1 MREVFFNSFKEKILN
16 GQVPNMFDVH
26 GTPVTSDFIDI
37 FDNDEIK
44 LEQYKTL
51 DDFDKYAKGN
61 DTKTLEQTTFKY
73 EEFGVEYSAYY
84 NNDVSEKPI
93 FVNPDNWEKF
103 LQTYSGEIGYSDP
116 KVKEKFD
123 QYIYQSDE
131 NINSGFYYIQK
142 KSQLKWISERCND
155 KDNFNNRIVVVMGD
169 DIGNPAEGYQLLDTV
184 ICNDPN
190 RPFQG
195 ILDFNGHRITNI
207 VIECKENSNG
217 VIGYLGGDGVVK
229 DAIVNNLR
237 FKCSNKISLDK
248 IRNDCSDVVV
258 GGLVGTNWGTV
269 NNIITSGDMQFNGFC
284 PEVYLASNK
293 YEYSPA
299 DNVWNNA
306 NYNTFF
312 PSKFCINSLYNVIP
326 YVGYFAEGADSYF
339 NDTSDPR
346 FNTPLDDS
354 TNPNWYSSLAHRSD
368 NNIRALLGVRA
379 HTNSVNRTDVTQSY
393 LSPINYN
400 LDHFS
405 EINLANSDT
414 IDRRTARATD
424 HIGTDGN
431 ALKIFNNYRLH
442 SFKDNV
448 GFVDVF
454 RMSVDPNNAFNARN
468 YPPVIPMEDDQNFG
482 DIVLANTI
490 GKLGTVK
497 TWNDADEHG
506 IGDAGALISDDLGSL
521 EWEFGTYIAKQIRD
535 EILLATLGKYNQQV
549 SIHQKM
555 NPYSRIAYYCS
566 PIVGSNFGRIRNIDC
581 RHTIRESKDTFVGF
595 IGNVCGKQN
604 CGDIHDISSTVDI
617 VPLSEKEA
625 ETSPLMSRV
634 YTDNRTYTPNY
645 PESYTNEVNVFA
657 YNWDYYQSPH
667 GISSET
673 DRVKYSAT
681 SADAIRA
688 SDRFYT
694 FHDIVASGVQ
704 VEKRDIDG
712 TEQIVVKDD
721 DYIFNLIDRRNT
733 PSGAQEFCNFKLP
746 GYETE
751 DSATIGSGIPEELRN
766 AKLRFALD
774 DHEYDPDGTA
784 LQAFAIKAELPVD
797 IAAERST
804 FKLYNPYTAGKD
816 DNIYEC
822 LKFDSAA
829 LSDAVRYLGNPVIEH
844 MDLSYLGD
852 AAKGLSE
859 KDNIYIPNRTF
870 TKADGETTYEVT
882 TSDVL
887 EYCPAFSGV
896 CGKTKNNAI
905 DFVKNIMNAKVAVG
919 CELLA
924 NPTLNPNSIFPGDN
938 QPFAGGSPGWFGTRN
953 KEIHDDHYYIPAHTG
968 PNDTDDPW
976 DLGTDLDE
984 FVWYMQPGETYA
996 DKNGPK
1002 AFDNHVYAS
1011 VCSGYQVVLFGSNVS
1026 AKLAD
1031 YNTSANRP
1039 NYFCSINERAYW
1051 DLYGTSARYNNYNS
1065 TEVMYNGQ
1073 NYYDYGNAKTML
1085 TVVPRDNSSID
1096 QFGEYIASVA
1106 EESEGFLDIVGE
1118 EGYTVKVNKI
1128 SIPISNRTQ
1137 NSIYMSSA
1145 MNWNTNVSGVFLD
1158 YERQDDLWDYR
1169 REEDGSIDPDIR
1181 IRSKVVETEE
1191 EWHDAY
1197 RENVAKAGNL
1207 DYMYVDMSIIV
1218 EEDVN
1223 HSSGPRPEG
1232 HDVDTYRVYPMI
1244 AKIPVQ
1250 RLRIPISAV
1259 EDEYHGSYLAQYTD
1273 HYTEDLA
1280 NYIPATVGYKYR
1292 RMKYYHLIPAYD
1304 MEDKIGEQIEYKLK
1318 SIYNIGG
1325 IAGMINH
1332 CVSWANRG
1340 EYALYESEGQQK
1352 VSQMALSM
1360 NPAYCGSI
1368 SNCFIKFTEN
1378 AEKFINRS
1386 LLKKYD
1392 GTKIEDFNDRSIA
1405 IANKFGGVAAVYEY
1419 RQNDIGTSP
1428 WTNINKCGPDTL
1440 ENLLVQKFLIQN
1452 IYIGGH
1458 ENFYSDAQTSWE
1470 DYQKRALFKIFT
1482 KVFSPV
1488 VEWANIGNIL
1498 DTTNFF
1504 LTTDLCATS
1513 VRYRAKHSS
1522 NFPIGSNI
1530 FPAYSVNVDNY
1541 MTGQGPEV
1549 NNWLIASAHPVV
1561 DYNQN
1566 YYGEMDY
1573 TKYFG
1578 FTNHNV
1584 IYGVKHDSDST
1595 YETDYLVRSHLCKTY
1610 DLLPSVLLQPV
1621 NIWYYGDFE
1630 NHDIHFPMHMS
1641 PAANAPCSD
1650 YNDVYM
1656 QMFGGN
1662 PNFVNRKLSKP
1673 IMNAELHN
1681 AAKYYNK
1688 LISKILSDMPIRS
1701 ELQYLLDAF
1710 NARYQ
1715 KNNGITDR
1723 YFTWDYDMK
1732 NVKDLDRD
1740 KMPLDFTI
1748 RYGKDKKG
1756 VRGLWIHQNDKYI
1769 EENPWIQYA
1778 MKGKQYCKNDGSNIH
1793 LGYLPSDWSIIELLN
1808 RENENDEDPNMQ
1820 YEEGR
1825 AIEGDDFRGILLSD
1839 ENRDLVAFIDGGYGR
1854 DLVSGCYIAQLP
1866 KKNKFDGDDKNY
1878 GLLTEIKVEN

>member
-51 DDFDKYAKGN
+51 DDFNKYAKGN
-61 DTKTLEQTTFKY
+61 DTKTLEQTTFRY

-103 LQTYSGEIGYSDP
+103 LQTYSGEIGYADP
-116 KVKEKFD
+116 RVKSKFD

-155 KDNFNNRIVVVMGD
+155 KDNFNNRIIVVMGD

-195 ILDFNGHRITNI
+195 ILDFNGHRITNV
-207 VIECKENSNG
+207 VIDCKENSNG

-229 DAIVNNLR
+229 DAIVNNIR

-269 NNIITSGDMQFNGFC
+269 NNIITSGDIQFNGFC

-299 DNVWNNA
+299 DNVWNNT
-306 NYNTFF
+306 NYNCFF

-339 NDTSDPR
+339 NDVSDPR
-346 FNTPLDDS
+346 LNTDLS
-354 TNPNWYSSLAHRSD
+354 NTSNTVWYTTLAKRSD
-368 NNIRALLGVRA
+368 NNLRALLGVRA
-379 HTNSVNRTDVTQSY
+379 YGNYVNSRDESQNY
-393 LSPINYN
+393 LCPINYN

-424 HIGTDGN
+424 HIGTEGYVM
-431 ALKIFNNYRLH
+431 KVFNNYLQH

-448 GFVDVF
+448 GFCDVF
-454 RMSVDPNNAFNARN
+454 RIEVDQNNVFNARN
-468 YPPVIPMEDDQNFG
+468 FPPIIPMEDDQNFP

-490 GKLGTVK
+490 GNLGTVK
-497 TWNDADEHG
+497 TWNNLDEQE
-506 IGDAGALISDDLGSL
+506 IGAAGDLVNDDLGHL
-521 EWEFGTYIAKQIRD
+521 EWEFGTYITKQIRD

-549 SIHQKM
+549 TIHQKM

-566 PIVGSNFGRIRNIDC
+566 PIVGNNFGEIKNIDC
-581 RHTIRESKDTFVGF
+581 RHTIREAKDTFVGF
-595 IGNVCGKQN
+595 IGNICGKQN

-634 YTDNRTYTPNY
+634 YTDNRTYTPDY

-667 GISSET
+667 GITREA
-673 DRVKYSAT
+673 DRIKYSAT

-704 VEKRDIDG
+704 V
-712 TEQIVVKDD
+712 VKDD
-721 DYIFNLIDRRNT
+721 DLDEYVVKDTDYVFNMIDRRNT
-733 PSGAQEFCNFKLP
+733 PERAQEFCNFKLP

-751 DSATIGSGIPEELRN
+751 DSATIGSGMPEALRN
-766 AKLRFALD
+766 AKLRFGID
-774 DHEYDPDGTA
+774 DSERDLDGTA
-784 LQAFAIKAELPVD
+784 LQSFAIKAELPVD

-804 FKLYNPYTAGKD
+804 FKLYNPYTASKD

-829 LSDAVRYLGNPVIEH
+829 LSDAVRNLSSPEIEH

-859 KDNIYIPNRTF
+859 KDPIGGGWRSQ
-870 TKADGETTYEVT
+870 TKANGDPYVVT
-882 TSDVL
+882 LADVL

-896 CGKTKNNAI
+896 CGKTKNNAL

-924 NPTLNPNSIFPGDN
+924 NPTLNPDAAYPGGT
-938 QPFAGGSPGWFGTRN
+938 QPWGGNNDGWFGTN
-953 KEIHDDHYYIPAHTG
+953 NCDIHQGHYYIPAHTG
-968 PNDTDDPW
+968 PNDTGEDW
-976 DLGTDLDE
+976 DLGDNLPD
-984 FVWYMQPGETYA
+984 FCWFMQPGEQKVNA
-996 DKNGPK
+996 ENGPI

-1011 VCSGYQVVLFGSNVS
+1011 VCSGYQQVLWFGSNVS

-1051 DLYGTSARYNNYNS
+1051 DLYGTSAKSSSSFTN
-1065 TEVMYNGQ
+1065 EVMYNGK

-1085 TVVPRDNSSID
+1085 TVIPRDNSSID

-1106 EESEGFLDIVGE
+1106 EENDGFLDIVGE
-1118 EGYTVKVNKI
+1118 DGYTVKVNKI
-1128 SIPISNRTQ
+1128 SIPIANRTQ
-1137 NSIYMSSA
+1137 NAIYMSSA
-1145 MNWNTNVSGVFLD
+1145 MNGNTDVSGVFLD
-1158 YERQDDLWDYR
+1158 YERQDDLWDYD
-1169 REEDGSIDPDIR
+1169 RESDGTIKPNAR
-1181 IRSKVVETEE
+1181 IKSKVVETTEE
-1191 EWHDAY
+1191 DILGT
-1197 RENVAKAGNL
+1197 ENVAKAGNI

-1259 EDEYHGSYLAQYTD
+1259 EDTYHGIYMSQYTD

-1280 NYIPATVGYKYR
+1280 NYVPGTVGYKYR
-1292 RMKYYHLIPAYD
+1292 SMKYYHLIPAYD
-1304 MEDKIGEQIEYKLK
+1304 MEDKIGEEIEYKLK

-1332 CVSWANRG
+1332 CVSWSNRG
-1340 EYALYESEGQQK
+1340 EYSLYESEGQEK
-1352 VSQMALSM
+1352 VRKMALSM

-1368 SNCFIKFTEN
+1368 TNCFIKFTEN

-1392 GTKIEDFNDRSIA
+1392 GTKIEEFNDRSIA
-1405 IANKFGGVAAVYEY
+1405 IANKFGGVAAIYEY

-1428 WTNINKCGPDTL
+1428 WCNILKCGPDTL
-1440 ENLLVQKFLIQN
+1440 ENLLVQKFIIQN

-1458 ENFYSDAQTSWE
+1458 ENFYSDSQTSWD

-1504 LTTDLCATS
+1504 LMTDLAATG

-1530 FPAYSVNVDNY
+1530 FPAYSVNVDDW

-1549 NNWLIASAHPVV
+1549 NNWLLASAHPVV

-1566 YYGEMDY
+1566 WYGPFDY
-1573 TKYFG
+1573 SKYFK
-1578 FTNHNV
+1578 FWNHNI
-1584 IYGVKHDSDST
+1584 IYGVKHDSDET
-1595 YETDYLVRSHLCKTY
+1595 DETDYLVRAHLCKTY
-1610 DLLPSVLLQPV
+1610 DLLPSVLLNPV
-1621 NIWYYGDFE
+1621 NIWYYGDFKD
-1630 NHDIHFPMHMS
+1630 HDIHFPMHMS

-1681 AAKYYNK
+1681 ADRIY
-1688 LISKILSDMPIRS
+1688 SKETSKVLSEMPIRP

-1710 NARYQ
+1710 NARYE
-1715 KNNGITDR
+1715 KNKGITDR

-1732 NVKDLDRD
+1732 NVRDLDRD

-1778 MKGKQYCKNDGSNIH
+1778 MKGKKYCMNDGSNIH

-1820 YEEGR
+1820 FEEGR